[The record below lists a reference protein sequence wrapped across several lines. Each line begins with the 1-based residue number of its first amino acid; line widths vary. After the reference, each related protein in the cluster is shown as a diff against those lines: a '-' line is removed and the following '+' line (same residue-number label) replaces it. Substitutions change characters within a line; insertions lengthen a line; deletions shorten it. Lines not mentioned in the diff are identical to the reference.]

1 MRLSNPETP
10 SVDQRIA
17 RTAADGLLLGRDQ
30 LLYGPGDEPAPAELG
45 DRSRPVAIGSDHC
58 LELGNGLRASVLRS
72 QEKTFG
78 VMRNRVAG
86 RYRQGLRDQLFR
98 ASGVGSFRAAHL
110 IGHAAHERAR

>member
-1 MRLSNPETP
+1 MRLSNPEAP

-30 LLYGPGDEPAPAELG
+30 LLYRPGDEPAPAELG
-45 DRSRPVAIGSDHC
+45 NRSRRVAIGSDHC
-58 LELGNGLRASVLRS
+58 LELGNGLRASVLRG

-86 RYRQGLRDQLFR
+86 PDRQALRDQLLCAR
-98 ASGVGSFRAAHL
+98 DAGPSPDAQL
-110 IGHAAHERAR
+110 LGHPDPA